1 MSDDLISRKDLLQ
14 ALSHFNDYKN
24 GNEHYLNAIRTV
36 EEIVQNM
43 PAAKEVEDN
52 EG

>member
-1 MSDDLISRKDLLQ
+1 MKDDLISRKALLE

-24 GNEHYLNAIRTV
+24 GNEHYLDAIRTI

-43 PAAKEVEDN
+43 ASATEEND